1 MTKDVVLIMDATQ
14 YYPGEKPQNSITKVP
29 AEYYLRNGS
38 HYVMFEETQDGFSE
52 KVKGMLKI
60 KKGSVELS
68 KKGLIQSH
76 MLFEKDLRCA
86 TEYKTPFGGFMM
98 DVCTHHLKISECDK
112 EISVEIKY
120 SLETEGRSVADCLMK
135 IVITEKQPVG

>member
-1 MTKDVVLIMDATQ
+1 MTKDVVLRMEATQ
-14 YYPGEKPQNSITKVP
+14 RYPGEEPQSSITQVS

-38 HYVMFEETQDGFSE
+38 HYVMFEETQEGFTE

-76 MLFEKDLRCA
+76 MLFEDDLRYA
-86 TEYKTPFGGFMM
+86 SEYRTPFGGFVM
-98 DVCTHHLKISECDK
+98 DVCTHKLNIVECEEKIVM
-112 EISVEIKY
+112 EIEY
-120 SLETEGRSVADCLMK
+120 FLETEGRTVADCFIK
-135 IVITEKQPVG
+135 ITITEKQPVG

>member
-1 MTKDVVLIMDATQ
+1 MTKDVVLRMEATQ
-14 YYPGEKPQNSITKVP
+14 RYPGEEPQSSITQIS

-38 HYVMFEETQDGFSE
+38 HYVMFEETQEGFTE

-76 MLFEKDLRCA
+76 MLFEDDLRYA
-86 TEYKTPFGGFMM
+86 SEYRTPFGSFMM
-98 DVCTHHLKISECDK
+98 DVCTHLLNVTEGEDKIAM
-112 EISVEIKY
+112 EIKY
-120 SLETEGRSVADCLMK
+120 SLETEGRPVTDCFIK
-135 IVITEKQPVG
+135 ITITEKQPVG